1 MKKVININFQGRV
14 VPIEESAY
22 DILKQYVES
31 LRRFFAK
38 EEGCDEIINDIEG
51 RIAELFGE
59 TLKKGVTCIR
69 DEDVNSI
76 IASMGRPED
85 FDGEEASVK
94 SQLGSDK
101 QEQNNTSSNT
111 SSSTNYQQQANT
123 NDGGPKR
130 LYRDETDKVLGGVSS
145 GIARY
150 LGIDPIIVR
159 VLFVICTFGF
169 GFGFITYLIL
179 WVAVPGTSSAVI
191 GSQRKRLFRDNDDKV
206 IAGVCSGLAQY
217 FNVSVWIPRL
227 LFLIPFFSFVFN
239 FGHWHFGHF
248 PDFFRISFS
257 PGAAFVYIILW
268 LVLPEAKT
276 AADKLEMKGEKVD
289 LNNIKNTIQS
299 DLEGFG
305 NRAKKWGE
313 DLGKKAESFGADVS
327 QKAQEFGGVAAE
339 RGKQFGAEASN
350 VARRHS
356 SGLGH
361 VLMMIVKIFLYFIL
375 GCILFAIVCALFS
388 IGVAALGLVPAW
400 SYVINDGWQTI
411 LAWGTL
417 VLFIWVPVIGIVT
430 YIIRRLTGKRGNS
443 NAVRYAFGGLW
454 TIGWFCVIGLIASL
468 SSQFRSKNN
477 ASPETVALADAK
489 VKRLEIKL
497 NKANYDEEENW
508 LKLSP
513 FASFS
518 DDTVFVRNIKVRIVK
533 SPSDSFQVSLTKYSR
548 GKDKQYA
555 NELASKINY
564 TVTQTDSVLNLAKGI
579 AINQKDKFR
588 NQHVIVTIAV
598 PVGKKF
604 ILTGREYWRNSIRV
618 DFGSDDYE
626 WNMYGWDNGDRTI
639 NLSYN
644 VEYVMGDKKVERTS
658 RLKNRDNEDDNNDNE
673 APLNNYKQ
681 SKEELERTVN
691 DEQQKLNEQQKR
703 LDEKKKELLK
713 PVDSTRYKYTP
724 EKPKQ
729 KEVKPTAKLNTSISM
744 SDLLLMKLSI

>member
-31 LRRFFAK
+31 LRRFFAN

-59 TLKKGVTCIR
+59 TLKKGATCIT
-69 DEDVNSI
+69 DADVNTI

-85 FDGEEASVK
+85 FDGEEANVK
-94 SQLGSDK
+94 SQLGG
-101 QEQNNTSSNT
+101 EQQQQTNASSSSSNY
-111 SSSTNYQQQANT
+111 YQQQTYTTDA
-123 NDGGPKR
+123 PKR
-130 LYRDETDKVLGGVSS
+130 LYRDENNKVLGGVCS
-145 GIARY
+145 GMANY
-150 LGIDPIIVR
+150 LGIDPVIAR
-159 VLFVICTFGF
+159 VLFVIFFGIS
-169 GFGFITYLIL
+169 FIPYLIM
-179 WVAVPGTSSAVI
+179 WVAIPGTSSAVI
-191 GSQRKRLFRDNDDKV
+191 GSQRKRLFRDAEDKV

-217 FNVSVWIPRL
+217 FNLSIWIPRL

-239 FGHWHFGHF
+239 FGRWHIWHF

-313 DLGKKAESFGADVS
+313 EFGKKAETFGADVS

-339 RGKQFGAEASN
+339 RGKQFGTEAAT

-361 VLMMIVKIFLYFIL
+361 VLLMIVKIFAYFIL
-375 GCILFAIVCALFS
+375 GSLLFAIVCGLFAA
-388 IGVAALGLVPAW
+388 GVAITGLIPAW
-400 SYVINDGWQTI
+400 SYVINDGWQTV

-430 YIIRRLTGKRGNS
+430 YIIRRLTSKRGNS

-454 TIGWFCVIGLIASL
+454 TIGWFCVIGLIASI
-468 SSQFRSKNN
+468 SQEFRSRNTP
-477 ASPETVALADAK
+477 AEETVALSK
-489 VKRLEIKL
+489 PGINKLEVKMQTFDKYY
-497 NKANYDEEENW
+497 NENW
-508 LKLSP
+508 FRIHP
-513 FASFS
+513 FASFD
-518 DDTVFVRNIKVRIVK
+518 DDTVYVRNIRLRIVK
-533 SPSDSFQVSLTKYSR
+533 SRTDSFSVKLVRLSNGRSKTNA
-548 GKDKQYA
+548 D
-555 NELASKINY
+555 ELANNINFNIN
-564 TVTQTDSVLNLAKGI
+564 QLDSVLSLDKGV
-579 AINQKDKFR
+579 AMDRTHKFR

-598 PVGKKF
+598 PIGKRIK
-604 ILTGREYWRNSIRV
+604 INEEV
-618 DFGSDDYE
+618 
-626 WNMYGWDNGDRTI
+626 GWDDNVNVSFGNDDWNWWRQDKEDGA
-639 NLSYN
+639 YN
-644 VEYVMGDKKVERTS
+644 WRHNVWYTMTADGLVRVN
-658 RLKNRDNEDDNNDNE
+658 KNAKQDNDNNDGE
-673 APLNNYKQ
+673 EPLQQYKQ
-681 SKEELERTVN
+681 SKQDLERSV
-691 DEQQKLNEQQKR
+691 ENEQRKLDEKQKE
-703 LDEKKKELLK
+703 LNEKKKELLK

-729 KEVKPTAKLNTSISM
+729 KDVKPTAQTNKLFNM
-744 SDLLLMKLSI
+744 NDLLLMKFSI